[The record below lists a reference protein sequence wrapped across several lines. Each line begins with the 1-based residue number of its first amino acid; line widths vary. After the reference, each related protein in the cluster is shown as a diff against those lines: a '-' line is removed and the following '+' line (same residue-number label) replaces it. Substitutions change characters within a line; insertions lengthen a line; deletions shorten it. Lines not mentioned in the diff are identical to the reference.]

1 MRANSSRRRMFRF
14 VKAQLGSAGQLDR
27 AQQAPALVVDGG
39 RLDAA
44 CSELLCRRRDVVA
57 HQIQLGRVGAG
68 VDGEL
73 GRRQGEDQPAAAG
86 VDVLELQNV
95 AEEGAVGVRVLRE
108 QDRVGTGDH
117 ARIFLLAALPRGRRA
132 RPPQLRRVDG
142 HVHRPRRRSPAY
154 GLPHGSTDG
163 RGRGGR
169 FQQRARPPGRAPT
182 DQGAPMSM
190 VTGVDFAFVPV
201 HDFARAVEFYGTTLG
216 LPLSTRYERMDGA
229 EFTPSRN
236 AIALG
241 VEDVAAARAELEA
254 KGVQFYGDTVDTGV
268 CHQAYF
274 NDPEGH
280 ALILHHR
287 YAPR

>member
-1 MRANSSRRRMFRF
+1 
-14 VKAQLGSAGQLDR
+14 
-27 AQQAPALVVDGG
+27 
-39 RLDAA
+39 
-44 CSELLCRRRDVVA
+44 
-57 HQIQLGRVGAG
+57 
-68 VDGEL
+68 
-73 GRRQGEDQPAAAG
+73 
-86 VDVLELQNV
+86 
-95 AEEGAVGVRVLRE
+95 
-108 QDRVGTGDH
+108 
-117 ARIFLLAALPRGRRA
+117 
-132 RPPQLRRVDG
+132 
-142 HVHRPRRRSPAY
+142 
-154 GLPHGSTDG
+154 
-163 RGRGGR
+163 
-169 FQQRARPPGRAPT
+169 
-182 DQGAPMSM
+182 MSM